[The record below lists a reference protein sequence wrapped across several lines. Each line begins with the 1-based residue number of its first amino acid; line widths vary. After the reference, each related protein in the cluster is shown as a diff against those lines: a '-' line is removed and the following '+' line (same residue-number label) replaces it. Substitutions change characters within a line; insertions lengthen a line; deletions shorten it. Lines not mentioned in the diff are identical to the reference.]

1 MKGVDRLLVAAV
13 VLAVSM
19 VFATKAWAEPA
30 ADAPA
35 AATTTTTTTA
45 AVDPSA
51 PPTTTPAG
59 PDAVEDGESDG
70 GGRGLFD
77 FAGRA
82 RDAINGWFAELA
94 QAALNPALELLG
106 RTVFST
112 PNFTGPGRVRDL
124 WHVSWGA
131 ANGVFVLLIVAAA
144 VLGMS
149 HETIQ
154 TRHAVKELLPR
165 LVVAFVA
172 ANASLFLAGSA
183 INVANALS
191 EAFAGEGVGGAAGAA
206 GVVGTMVLGA
216 LAGGGIFVTL
226 LGLAVAALVVG
237 VLGTYVL
244 RVATMV
250 VLVAAAPL
258 FLIGHA
264 LPGTDG
270 AARLWW
276 RALAGCLAVQVGQA
290 FVLVTAA
297 RVLFDADGRRSVG
310 IPGGPL
316 MDLLVVGVLFWM
328 MLRIPAF
335 ARRLVFNARPNAG
348 AQTVRHVAVGQA
360 TSAAR
365 TALKAAAA

>member
-1 MKGVDRLLVAAV
+1 MKAVDLLLVAAV
-13 VLAVSM
+13 VAAVALFGAS
-19 VFATKAWAEPA
+19 KAWAEPA
-30 ADAPA
+30 AEAPPPDTT
-35 AATTTTTTTA
+35 ATT
-45 AVDPSA
+45 VDPSA
-51 PPTTTPAG
+51 PPTSVPGDSAEAPG
-59 PDAVEDGESDG
+59 VEDGRRG
-70 GGRGLFD
+70 GSGFFD
-77 FAGRA
+77 FVGRA

-94 QAALNPALELLG
+94 KDALNPALELLG
-106 RTVFST
+106 RTVLST

-124 WHVSWGA
+124 WHVSWGI
-131 ANGVFVLLIVAAA
+131 ANGVFVLFILGAG

-149 HETIQ
+149 HETLQ
-154 TRHAVKELLPR
+154 TRHALKELLPR

-172 ANASLFLAGSA
+172 ANASLFLAGLS
-183 INVANALS
+183 INIANALT
-191 EAFAGEGVGGAAGAA
+191 EAFAGQGVGSAAGAA
-206 GVVGTMVLGA
+206 QVVATMVLGA

-226 LGLAVAALVVG
+226 VSLAVAVLVVG
-237 VLGTYVL
+237 LLGTYVV

-276 RALAGCLAVQVGQA
+276 RALAGCLAVQVGQS
-290 FVLVTAA
+290 FVLVTAV

-316 MDLLVVGVLFWM
+316 MDLLVVGCLFWM

-348 AQTVRHVAVGQA
+348 AQTVRHVVTSQAVG
-360 TSAAR
+360 AAR